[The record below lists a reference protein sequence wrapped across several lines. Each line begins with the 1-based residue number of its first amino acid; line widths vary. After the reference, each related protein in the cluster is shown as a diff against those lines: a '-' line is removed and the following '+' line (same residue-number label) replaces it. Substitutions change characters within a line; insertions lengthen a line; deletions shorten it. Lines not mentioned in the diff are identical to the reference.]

1 MILYPAIDLKDGQ
14 CVRLLQGD
22 MDKATVFTNSPAEQA
37 KAFWDAG
44 CRWLHIV
51 DLDGAIEGFSVNSQ
65 AIDAILKACP
75 TMRIQLGG
83 GIRGM
88 RKIEHWLD
96 KGIHRVILGTVAAEN
111 PDIVRE
117 AANKFPNQ
125 IAVGIDAWRG
135 DVATR
140 GWAKDAG
147 IYAPDLAKK
156 YEDSGIA
163 ALIYT
168 DIERDG
174 VMKGP
179 NIHGTMHMLENA
191 VDIPII
197 ASGGVSSMRDLQNLK
212 RAHKFGNEYTEN
224 HSETRPLNGVI
235 VGRALYDKEI
245 NIKEAL
251 ALLKKPLDP
260 C

>member
-65 AIDAILKACP
+65 AIDAILEACP

-83 GIRGM
+83 GLRGM
-88 RKIEHWLD
+88 RRIEYWLD
-96 KGIHRVILGTVAAEN
+96 KRISRVILGTVAAEN
-111 PDIVRE
+111 PDLVRE
-117 AANKFPNQ
+117 AAKEFPNQ
-125 IAVGIDAWRG
+125 IAVGIDAIRG
-135 DVATR
+135 NVATC

-147 IYAPDLAKK
+147 IEAPDLAKK
-156 YEDSGIA
+156 YEDSGVA
-163 ALIYT
+163 AIIYT

-174 VMKGP
+174 VMQGP
-179 NIHGTMHMLENA
+179 NIFGTMHMVNA
-191 VDIPII
+191 VNIPVI
-197 ASGGVSSMRDLQNLK
+197 ASGGVSSPSDLQNLK
-212 RAHKFGNEYTEN
+212 TAHKFGSQYTGDY
-224 HSETRPLNGVI
+224 SETRPLNGVI
-235 VGRALYDKEI
+235 VGRALYDKKI
-245 NIKEAL
+245 DIKEAL
-251 ALLKKPLDP
+251 AFLKKPLDP

>member
-14 CVRLLQGD
+14 CVRLLRGD
-22 MDKATVFTNSPAEQA
+22 MDEATVFTNSPAEQA

-111 PDIVRE
+111 PDLVRE
-117 AANKFPNQ
+117 AAKEFPNQ

-135 DVATR
+135 EVATR

-147 IYAPDLAKK
+147 IEAHDLAKK
-156 YEDSGIA
+156 YQDSGVA
-163 ALIYT
+163 AIIYT

-174 VMKGP
+174 VMNGP
-179 NIHGTMHMLENA
+179 NFSGSAHIAKSVN
-191 VDIPII
+191 IPVI
-197 ASGGVSSMRDLQNLK
+197 ASGGVSSSNDLNMLKNLIK
-212 RAHKFGNEYTEN
+212 IDESYT
-224 HSETRPLNGVI
+224 TPLNGVI
-235 VGRALYDKEI
+235 VGRALYDKKI
-245 NIKEAL
+245 DIAKAL
-251 ALLKKPLDP
+251 AILKPTLKRFG
-260 C
+260 

>member
-14 CVRLLQGD
+14 CVRLVQGD
-22 MDKATVFTNSPAEQA
+22 MNKATIFNDSPAEQA

-44 CRWLHIV
+44 CRWLHVV

-65 AIDAILKACP
+65 AIDAILEACP
-75 TMRIQLGG
+75 SMRIQLGG

-88 RKIEHWLD
+88 KKIEHWLD
-96 KGIHRVILGTVAAEN
+96 KGISRVILGTVAAEN

-117 AANKFPNQ
+117 AAKEFPNQ
-125 IAVGIDAWRG
+125 IAVGIDARWG
-135 DVATR
+135 EVATR

-147 IYAPDLAKK
+147 IEAHVLANK
-156 YEDSGIA
+156 YEASGVA
-163 ALIYT
+163 AIIYT
-168 DIERDG
+168 DIDCDG

-197 ASGGVSSMRDLQNLK
+197 ASGGVSNMSDLQDLKTAHRFGSEYKGNL
-212 RAHKFGNEYTEN
+212 
-224 HSETRPLNGVI
+224 SETRPLNGVI

-245 NIKEAL
+245 DIKEAL

>member
-14 CVRLLQGD
+14 CVRLLRGD
-22 MDKATVFTNSPAEQA
+22 MDEATVFNNSPAEQA

-96 KGIHRVILGTVAAEN
+96 NGIHRVILGTVAAEN
-111 PDIVRE
+111 PKLVRE
-117 AANKFPNQ
+117 AAKEFPNQ
-125 IAVGIDAWRG
+125 IAVGIDAVRG
-135 DVATR
+135 NVATH
-140 GWAKDAG
+140 GWVKKAG
-147 IYAPDLAKK
+147 IEAHDLAKK
-156 YEDSGIA
+156 YEDSGVA
-163 ALIYT
+163 AIIYT

-174 VMKGP
+174 LMKGP
-179 NIHGTMHMLENA
+179 NTHATAMLA
-191 VDIPII
+191 QSVKIPVI
-197 ASGGVSSMRDLQNLK
+197 ASGGMSGATDLMVL
-212 RAHKFGNEYTEN
+212 T
-224 HSETRPLNGVI
+224 TIDPPLNGAI
-235 VGRALYDKEI
+235 VGRAFYDKKI
-245 NIKEAL
+245 DIAEAL
-251 ALLKKPLDP
+251 TILKPTSKWFG
-260 C
+260 